1 MYNCVMP
8 ESRGKHAIFRIKP
21 INSHRLRAMIE
32 ILVIFIW
39 VLFVGKNYLNFDHT
53 FWPYG
58 REFGLAVRAHYI
70 WTDLFKCGTC
80 IFWNGTVSGGAPAF
94 AELQGAVL
102 HPVVI
107 ITTLLAGVVNGSK
120 LVILFSLFIA
130 GLAQWWLAK
139 RLGVGS
145 LARLWTAGM
154 AVVGGH
160 LAGRMELGLVGVV
173 LSTASCS
180 LAIAAAV
187 DLGITGRRRSAVLL
201 GITLALAIVS
211 GQGYMQIAFLIG
223 VVPPLVLFLF
233 DDNWHFSKAW
243 KEFLLAGLLA
253 ILLAGVFLIPLI
265 HFLPNIEKAHDPA
278 FGAAQPLVYIPL
290 NLVISD
296 VSYYFTEVLKPL
308 PYANLYIAYLGW
320 IPILLG
326 IVGVKFI
333 PHKFSRVF
341 IFIIVSIGLLYLATS
356 AIPFK
361 WLVPISPAIGTIRFT
376 TFFAGLANP
385 LILCLSAWGLQ
396 GLLNVKISQPVPTN
410 KKPQFKLNNV
420 INLNPIALLL
430 FVPMFFALKSAYQ
443 FGQNWLYLIPNS
455 KLLWESTEM
464 MRTESTQWT
473 SFQSGGHYWNIPAL
487 DNGLKLT
494 NVFSTQIWKNR
505 DIPPAYLDSSQESVD
520 LKNPDLM
527 FSNPEIAVLRIPGV
541 TYAYILAGQK
551 IVECRANG
559 TGGVID
565 VTCPESPEG
574 TLMVMENNWQGWR
587 AWQDKDPT
595 PLHDSQWLSV
605 LTPAGTHNYFFRYR
619 PWDVW
624 VGLGFTLLGVAG
636 CIFFWRKARD

>member
-1 MYNCVMP
+1 M
-8 ESRGKHAIFRIKP
+8 RG
-21 INSHRLRAMIE
+21 MIE
-32 ILVIFIW
+32 ILVIFFW

-58 REFGLAVRAHYI
+58 REFGLAVRTHYI
-70 WTDLFKCGTC
+70 WTDLVKCGTC
-80 IFWNGTVSGGAPAF
+80 VFWNGTVRGGAPAF

-102 HPVVI
+102 HPVVV

-120 LVILFSLFIA
+120 LIVLFSMVIA

-160 LAGRMELGLVGVV
+160 LAGKMELGLVGMV

-187 DLGITGRRRSAVLL
+187 DLGITGKRRSAILL
-201 GITLALAIVS
+201 GIILALAIVS

-223 VVPPLVLFLF
+223 VVPPLILFLF
-233 DDNWHFSKAW
+233 DQTWHFSKTW

-253 ILLAGVFLIPLI
+253 ILLAGVFLVPLL
-265 HFLPNIEKAHDPA
+265 HFLPNIDKAHDPA
-278 FGAAQPLVYIPL
+278 FGAAQQLAYIPL

-341 IFIIVSIGLLYLATS
+341 LFIIVSIGLLYLASS
-356 AIPFK
+356 AIPLK
-361 WLVPISPAIGTIRFT
+361 WLVPIFPAIGTIRFT

-385 LILCLSAWGLQ
+385 LILCLSAWGLE
-396 GLLNVKISQPVPTN
+396 GLLNLINSHPVITN
-410 KKPQFKLNNV
+410 KNPQPKSNKFLYF
-420 INLNPIALLL
+420 NPLALLL

-455 KLLWESTEM
+455 RLLWESTEM
-464 MRTESTQWT
+464 MRTDSTQWT

-487 DNGLKLT
+487 DNGLKMT

-527 FSNPEIAVLRIPGV
+527 FSNSEIAVLRIPGV

-551 IVECRANG
+551 IVECRANA
-559 TGGVID
+559 TGGTIE
-565 VTCPESPEG
+565 VTCPESPKG

-587 AWQDKDPT
+587 AWQDKVST
-595 PLHDSQWLSV
+595 PLLDSQWLNV
-605 LTPAGTHNYFFRYR
+605 DAPAGTHSYFFRYR

-636 CIFFWRKARD
+636 CIFFWRKACN

>member
-1 MYNCVMP
+1 
-8 ESRGKHAIFRIKP
+8 
-21 INSHRLRAMIE
+21 MIE

-233 DDNWHFSKAW
+233 DDNWHFSTSMEGIFIGRITGNFISRRLPDSPDTFFTKYRKSTRSSFSAQHNRW
-243 KEFLLAGLLA
+243 YTFLLTW
-253 ILLAGVFLIPLI
+253 
-265 HFLPNIEKAHDPA
+265 
-278 FGAAQPLVYIPL
+278 
-290 NLVISD
+290 S
-296 VSYYFTEVLKPL
+296 
-308 PYANLYIAYLGW
+308 
-320 IPILLG
+320 
-326 IVGVKFI
+326 
-333 PHKFSRVF
+333 
-341 IFIIVSIGLLYLATS
+341 
-356 AIPFK
+356 
-361 WLVPISPAIGTIRFT
+361 
-376 TFFAGLANP
+376 
-385 LILCLSAWGLQ
+385 
-396 GLLNVKISQPVPTN
+396 
-410 KKPQFKLNNV
+410 
-420 INLNPIALLL
+420 
-430 FVPMFFALKSAYQ
+430 
-443 FGQNWLYLIPNS
+443 
-455 KLLWESTEM
+455 
-464 MRTESTQWT
+464 
-473 SFQSGGHYWNIPAL
+473 
-487 DNGLKLT
+487 
-494 NVFSTQIWKNR
+494 
-505 DIPPAYLDSSQESVD
+505 
-520 LKNPDLM
+520 
-527 FSNPEIAVLRIPGV
+527 
-541 TYAYILAGQK
+541 
-551 IVECRANG
+551 
-559 TGGVID
+559 
-565 VTCPESPEG
+565 
-574 TLMVMENNWQGWR
+574 
-587 AWQDKDPT
+587 
-595 PLHDSQWLSV
+595 
-605 LTPAGTHNYFFRYR
+605 
-619 PWDVW
+619 
-624 VGLGFTLLGVAG
+624 
-636 CIFFWRKARD
+636 